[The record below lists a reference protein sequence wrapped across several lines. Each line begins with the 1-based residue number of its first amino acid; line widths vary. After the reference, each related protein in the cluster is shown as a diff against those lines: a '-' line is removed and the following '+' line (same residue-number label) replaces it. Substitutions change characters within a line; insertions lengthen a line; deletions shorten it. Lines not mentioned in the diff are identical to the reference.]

1 MEYALIRKI
10 PILLSLVLTCI
21 SAEVAGAPPSD
32 AKLERE
38 PNGELVAHWTSATP
52 MDVFVSGRS
61 DASPRSAALVSSG
74 DADGRAP
81 IPADGKRTYVMLR
94 DPRSGQFVRIAE
106 RLVPLDQGSNFRDIG
121 GYAMAGGRHVR
132 WGLIYRSGATP
143 LLSDRDREQI
153 HGLRLVDMIDL
164 RSDEERVLAPSRIDG
179 VRYAAV
185 GYSMAALNFTGDT
198 VAGYRQMPLSLR
210 PQLRLL
216 FATLLRGEG
225 PLVYN
230 CSAGQDR
237 TGLATALILSALGV
251 PRDTILADYH
261 LSTRYRQPQ
270 NEMPPISSAMADSN
284 SVAGMFA
291 KYQQQP
297 GRPQVAPLMTA
308 DGKAYLSFALE
319 VIDRRWGSV
328 DAYLKAEL
336 GIGPKEIARL
346 RELYTE

>member
-1 MEYALIRKI
+1 MIRKS
-10 PILLSLVLTCI
+10 PLLFALCLTGV
-21 SAEVAGAPPSD
+21 SAELAGAPPAD
-32 AKLERE
+32 ARLERGGQ
-38 PNGELVAHWTSATP
+38 GELVAHWNSPTP
-52 MDVFVSGRS
+52 VDVFVTDRA
-61 DASPRSAALVSSG
+61 DAGASAANLVSRG
-74 DADGRAP
+74 DADGSAT
-81 IPADGKRTYVMLR
+81 IPADGKRRYVLLR
-94 DPRSGQFVRIAE
+94 DPRSGRFVRIAE
-106 RLVPLDQGSNFRDIG
+106 RLVPLESGSNFRDIG
-121 GYAMAGGRHVR
+121 GYALAGGRHVR

-153 HGLRLVDMIDL
+153 RGLGLADMIDL

-198 VAGYRQMPLSLR
+198 ASGYRQMPLSLR

-237 TGLATALILSALGV
+237 TGIATALILSALGA
-251 PRDTILADYH
+251 PRETILADYH
-261 LSTRYRQPQ
+261 LSTLYRQPQ
-270 NEMPPISSAMADSN
+270 NEMPPISPAMAASN
-284 SVAGMFA
+284 PVAAMFA

-297 GRPQVAPLMTA
+297 GRPQAAPLMTA

-319 VIDRRWGSV
+319 EIDRHWGSV

-346 RELYTE
+346 RARYTE